1 VKVIHEKGAW
11 LIYRVLGGNSR
22 YLETGCLSRIIPRK
36 GNPSNIPARIE
47 NFKKMLL
54 ISIPNL
60 IFGNT
65 LAF

>member
-22 YLETGCLSRIIPRK
+22 YLETGCPARIIPRK

-47 NFKKMLL
+47 NLKKMLL